1 MNSQVCGCP
10 ILGLDRRRFRGLIG
24 VLSRTD
30 SSVVALA
37 GAAVK
42 RRTLRWD
49 IFFIV
54 LHHAKKGV
62 TETASTPRLH
72 HTWERPMVRGTF
84 ELAYLSFCNMGLT

>member
-1 MNSQVCGCP
+1 MVWIGVV
-10 ILGLDRRRFRGLIG
+10 FVVLIG
-24 VLSRTD
+24 VLSGTD

-37 GAAVK
+37 GAAASK
-42 RRTLRWD
+42 AANAAMGY
-49 IFFIV
+49 FFIV